1 VLERVL
7 AKTEPFP
14 DANVLVGFEKA
25 DDAGVYRLNDEMA
38 LVQTVDFF
46 TPVVDD
52 PFIYGQV
59 SAANAL
65 SDVYAMG
72 GTPLFALGILG
83 FPEGTVDEEILGDIV
98 RGGTDKM
105 KEASVPVI
113 GGHSIQDA
121 EMKFGYCVTGKV
133 RPGDVVTN
141 AGACPGDVLVLTKPL
156 GIGIITT
163 GVKFGKASHE
173 QVQAAIRVML
183 ELNQVAG
190 GLMTL
195 HGAHAATDITGF
207 GLVGHSYEMARA
219 SQVTLV
225 FQCDAIPNI
234 DGAVELAKKGMLPGG
249 IMTNEGYVGEAVS
262 WEGVTEVQ
270 KQIVLDPQTSG
281 GLLISVEEETG
292 KELLSELLEAGITAH
307 CVGRV
312 LPQEDVLIRF
322 EE

>member
-1 VLERVL
+1 ML
-7 AKTEPFP
+7 AKIEPYP
-14 DANVLVGFEKA
+14 DSNVLVGFDKA

-72 GTPLFALGILG
+72 GTPLFALGVLG
-83 FPEGTVDEEILGDIV
+83 FPEGTVDEEILADIV

-141 AGACPGDVLVLTKPL
+141 AGACPGDVLLLTKPL

-163 GVKFGKASHE
+163 GVKFGKASPE
-173 QVQAAIRVML
+173 QVQAAIQVML
-183 ELNQVAG
+183 ELNDVAG
-190 GLMTL
+190 GLL
-195 HGAHAATDITGF
+195 APHGAHAATDITGF

-219 SQVTLV
+219 SEVTLV

-234 DGAVELAKKGMLPGG
+234 DGAAELAEKGMLPGG

-262 WEGVTEVQ
+262 WEGVTELQ

-281 GLLISVEEETG
+281 GLLISLEEEAG
-292 KELLSELLEAGITAH
+292 KELLSELLQAGITAY

-322 EE
+322 E

>member
-1 VLERVL
+1 ML
-7 AKTEPFP
+7 AKIEPYP
-14 DANVLVGFEKA
+14 DSNVLVGFDKA

-72 GTPLFALGILG
+72 GTPLFALGVLG
-83 FPEGTVDEEILGDIV
+83 FPEGTVDEEILADIV

-141 AGACPGDVLVLTKPL
+141 EGACAGDVLLLTKPL

-163 GVKFGKASHE
+163 GVKFGKASPE
-173 QVQAAIRVML
+173 QVQAAIQVML
-183 ELNQVAG
+183 ELNDVAG
-190 GLMTL
+190 GLL
-195 HGAHAATDITGF
+195 APHGAHAATDITGF

-219 SQVTLV
+219 SEVTLV

-234 DGAVELAKKGMLPGG
+234 DGAAELAEKGMLPGG
-249 IMTNEGYVGEAVS
+249 IMTNEVYVGEAVS
-262 WEGVTEVQ
+262 WEGVTELQ

-281 GLLISVEEETG
+281 GLLISLEEEAG
-292 KELLSELLEAGITAH
+292 KELLSELLEAGITAY

-322 EE
+322 E